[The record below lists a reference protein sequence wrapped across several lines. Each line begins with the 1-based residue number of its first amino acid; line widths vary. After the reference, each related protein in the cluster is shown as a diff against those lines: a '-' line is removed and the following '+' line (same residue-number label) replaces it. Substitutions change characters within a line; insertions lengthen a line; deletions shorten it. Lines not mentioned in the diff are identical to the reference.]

1 MDRLTFKGN
10 FCDISR
16 CQGEYRMTS
25 ECADGPCSQRKVWER
40 LKDYEDTGLEPDVC
54 AEYKKF
60 EDEVVSKGVTFKRII
75 ELMEAEKDGRLVVLP
90 CNVGDTVYIASST
103 RGVYEA
109 KVRTF
114 FCGNC
119 GYNGDSS
126 PDVRMIRTTSC
137 DIPMKDF
144 DKTVFLTREEA
155 EAALKG
161 CGGDES

>member
-1 MDRLTFKGN
+1 MDRLTFEGN

-25 ECADGPCSQRKVWER
+25 KCADGPCSQRKVWER

-90 CNVGDTVYIASST
+90 FKVGDFVYLIAIKRQYVNHPMHT
-103 RGVYEA
+103 PYI
-109 KVRTF
+109 KVVEIKPENAYKYINEI
-114 FCGNC
+114 G
-119 GYNGDSS
+119 
-126 PDVRMIRTTSC
+126 
-137 DIPMKDF
+137 
-144 DKTVFLTREEA
+144 KTVFLTRKEA

-161 CGGDES
+161 RGGDES